1 MAGCQA
7 FARGQNLPLV
17 RHGLPCENCSDVE
30 KTMQWRTVFKKE
42 GRSAH
47 NGSVFSNYTVA
58 HRKELMKAGILQ
70 EEECENGLEGAGEST
85 IPSR

>member
-1 MAGCQA
+1 
-7 FARGQNLPLV
+7 
-17 RHGLPCENCSDVE
+17 
-30 KTMQWRTVFKKE
+30 MQFEPDQQPASNWQSGTDLHAKIVAMLRWRTVFKKE

-70 EEECENGLEGAGEST
+70 EEECENGLEGAGAST